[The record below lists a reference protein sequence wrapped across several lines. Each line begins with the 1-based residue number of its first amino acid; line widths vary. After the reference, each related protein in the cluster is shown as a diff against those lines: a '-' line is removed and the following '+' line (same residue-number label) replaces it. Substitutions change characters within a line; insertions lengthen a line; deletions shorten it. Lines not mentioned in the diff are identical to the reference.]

1 MQKILLIVLW
11 LGLGAFTHRAWVQS
25 LVWKLRYLKLHVV
38 AKQPRPRNKIKQKKE
53 K

>member
-25 LVWKLRYLKLHVV
+25 LVWKLRSLKLHVV
-38 AKQPRPRNKIKQKKE
+38 AKHPPAPEIK
-53 K
+53 